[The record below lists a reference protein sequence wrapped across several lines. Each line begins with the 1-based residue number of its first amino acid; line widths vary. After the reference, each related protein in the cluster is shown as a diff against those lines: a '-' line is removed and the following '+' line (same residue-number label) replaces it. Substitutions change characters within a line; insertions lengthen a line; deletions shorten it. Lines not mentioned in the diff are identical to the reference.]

1 MATRIDLNCL
11 QELLANGAQLIE
23 VLSRAEYGEE
33 HPPGAISLPLRG
45 RRHRGNAGPHPP
57 GWSSPAG
64 TACET

>member
-33 HPPGAISLPLRG
+33 HPPGAISLPL
-45 RRHRGNAGPHPP
+45 
-57 GWSSPAG
+57 
-64 TACET
+64 